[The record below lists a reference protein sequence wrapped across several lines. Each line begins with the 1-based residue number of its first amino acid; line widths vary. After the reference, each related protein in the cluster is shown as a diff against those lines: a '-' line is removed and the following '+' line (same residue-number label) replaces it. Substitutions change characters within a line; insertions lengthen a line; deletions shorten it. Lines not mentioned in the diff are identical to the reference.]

1 MNSQTNLT
9 VGDVTADEVEVEIR
23 TPAVPIKAGEKLT
36 YYQIDDG
43 VENLIGVFYAEAPT
57 VATKT
62 SIRFKAYDGKA
73 KLAAD
78 FSEWL
83 NGNQDKFPMTLR
95 SLAGIACE
103 VAGITLAVDSFQFD
117 NLSIPA
123 FYAQG
128 VTCRQI
134 VSWAAQIA
142 GCFVSCNTA
151 GKIFFDWYRKTDISV
166 GKTDFSQDG
175 LSKKSYSTDLIKQVQ
190 FKQETNDVGVI
201 YPADADGNAF
211 SISRN
216 GIAAVL
222 DSDTLRTIAQSL
234 YEKLKSITYTPLS
247 VRLPKRTVKIRTGDI
262 ISVTDGN
269 GSTVSTYVM
278 KVYLDSSGT
287 QISSTGD
294 QNYADKAAVSSEQY
308 RNIPGKVL
316 LLEKSVDGLRIEN
329 KDTADKVATLELTVD
344 GLKTSV
350 KDAEGNITKLEQ
362 SSKEITASVES
373 VKKTSEEALKEA
385 QKNATDLTNY
395 ANQVSGSLTDLQNQ
409 IDGAIETWFYD
420 YEPTTT
426 NAPASS
432 WTTTEDKN
440 KHLGDLF
447 YVVDNEDKGG
457 LVYRWALT
465 NGVYGWVLVEDTEV
479 AKALETA
486 SKAKDTADGKRRVF
500 VAQPK
505 PPYDVGDLWTNNTD
519 LYVCQ
524 TARAE
529 GSYTASDW
537 KLATE
542 YTTEKAVKALIKVS
556 EESISLSVKSV
567 EKKADG
573 AASAASKAQKTADGI
588 EVGGRNLIIG
598 ASKYRE
604 STPAVTGTSSDAYVY
619 LTDTSVML
627 EKGKTY
633 TLQACCDLPWS
644 TGHGSGA
651 GTGKGTIW
659 IASVDRKYHRVFL
672 GDGVTAGRYVWKF
685 EHAGDT
691 GDYQI
696 RVNGYVTPAKFWD
709 FKVESGNKPT
719 DWTPAPEDTDEDI
732 KGLQD
737 DLASISDEVS
747 VLKVTSKGVD
757 MTSEDSN
764 GKLVSFIG
772 NRDAGGAWEAKY
784 TKNGSVTSA
793 LYFDFAKGS
802 FVFDGHVV
810 ARSGEIGGCL
820 IVDGNLQ
827 VPAANIY
834 GALTFGDGSYYI
846 DPGAKT
852 SYLKLPGLEIT
863 SSGASFTGAINGGS
877 ININDRFKV
886 DRSGNVSLD
895 GSIIWGAGSSPTQ
908 AVYATSALA
917 KPADGTKWS
926 SFPASGSGWH
936 RDYASTDYFAS
947 YTYDG
952 GATWTSAV
960 RVRGEKGSPGE
971 QGYSIVAYVE
981 QSNFTEANWST
992 YGTIGHV
999 EGWTGTESIA
1009 NGCRVGDLFAV
1020 VGTATDTKNSH
1031 TLIYRSDVSSGRLHG
1046 TCISHVITPRGA
1058 KGDKGDRG
1066 SDANVTHEN
1075 VFNALTNNGT
1085 IQGIFEQDNQ
1095 IYFNGAY
1102 IKAHSV
1108 TADQINSD
1116 KLHVNA
1122 ANIDGTLTAQ
1132 QIDADNLVVQAANVK
1147 GALSSNVI
1155 YVPQSYLYS
1164 SYTNGGTWIDGSGLR
1179 VYNADKTGINYLD
1192 FGITYTNIARGI
1204 STVILDIG
1212 LSTATAHGEWTFD
1225 KHIMAPSLH
1234 LSGTDAYR
1242 VGISRS
1248 QLVFFYNDKD
1258 IAVMDEQPTY
1268 VNLYGTWRAN
1278 GSAWISGSDARW
1290 KNTVE
1295 DFTPAHDILFDHLRP
1310 RTYKWNE
1317 GTSGRTHS
1325 GFIVQE
1331 VVEAVEKSGL
1341 TTKDFAAVV
1350 NFKDENGEDDG
1361 WGLRYDEMISLNTW
1375 QIQKLKARIAELEGR
1390 LNYEVS

>member
-447 YVVDNEDKGG
+447 YIVDNEDKGG

-486 SKAKDTADGKRRVF
+486 SKAKDTADKKRRVF

-505 PPYDVGDLWTNNTD
+505 PPYDVGDLWTNGTE

-524 TARAE
+524 TARSSE
-529 GSYTASDW
+529 NYIASDW

-542 YTTEKAVKALIKVS
+542 YTTEKAVKALIKVA

-719 DWTPAPEDTDEDI
+719 DWTPAPEDTDAEIENVKSDV
-732 KGLQD
+732 
-737 DLASISDEVS
+737 ASISEEIS
-747 VLKVTSKGVD
+747 TLKVTSKGVD

-772 NRDAGGAWEAKY
+772 NRDTGGAWEAKY
-784 TKNGSVTSA
+784 TKNGAVTSA
-793 LYFDFAKGS
+793 LYFDFEKGS
-802 FVFDGHVV
+802 FVFDGHVA
-810 ARSGEIGGCL
+810 ARSGEIGGCS
-820 IVDGNLQ
+820 IVDGKLQ
-827 VPAANIY
+827 VP
-834 GALTFGDGSYYI
+834 
-846 DPGAKT
+846 
-852 SYLKLPGLEIT
+852 
-863 SSGASFTGAINGGS
+863 
-877 ININDRFKV
+877 
-886 DRSGNVSLD
+886 
-895 GSIIWGAGSSPTQ
+895 
-908 AVYATSALA
+908 
-917 KPADGTKWS
+917 
-926 SFPASGSGWH
+926 
-936 RDYASTDYFAS
+936 
-947 YTYDG
+947 
-952 GATWTSAV
+952 
-960 RVRGEKGSPGE
+960 
-971 QGYSIVAYVE
+971 
-981 QSNFTEANWST
+981 
-992 YGTIGHV
+992 
-999 EGWTGTESIA
+999 
-1009 NGCRVGDLFAV
+1009 
-1020 VGTATDTKNSH
+1020 
-1031 TLIYRSDVSSGRLHG
+1031 
-1046 TCISHVITPRGA
+1046 
-1058 KGDKGDRG
+1058 
-1066 SDANVTHEN
+1066 
-1075 VFNALTNNGT
+1075 
-1085 IQGIFEQDNQ
+1085 
-1095 IYFNGAY
+1095 
-1102 IKAHSV
+1102 
-1108 TADQINSD
+1108 
-1116 KLHVNA
+1116 A
-1122 ANIDGTLTAQ
+1122 ANIDGTLTAK
-1132 QIDADNLVVQAANVK
+1132 QIDISIGGRNYLRNSSFNQNFNNWYALGNPEISTIDGATCGHFMGELGTEKCVSQPIIQAIDTNDLSQTYVFSADIRLDNFAVGTTNCYVALYFGGADTSGEWMGPNTISGNEHLDRFNNKGWVRVYRCVRFAKKPTRMDAFIYARDFTGDLYFKNVKFERGNKATDWTPATEDTEATVTKITNDTIASTNVVAQNLHVQAANIDGTLTASQIDTDNLVVQAANVK
-1147 GALSSNVI
+1147 GSLSSSMI
-1155 YVPQSYLYS
+1155 YVPKSYLYS
-1164 SYTNGGTWIDGSGLR
+1164 GYTNGGTWIDGSGLR
-1179 VYNADKTGINYLD
+1179 VYNADKSGIDYLD
-1192 FGITYTNIARGI
+1192 FGIAYSNSASGV
-1204 STVILDIG
+1204 SAVILDIG
-1212 LSTATAHGEWTFD
+1212 LNTATAHGEWTFD
-1225 KHIMAPSLH
+1225 KFIRTPSLQ
-1234 LSGTDAYR
+1234 LSGTDAHR
-1242 VGISRS
+1242 VGISSR

-1258 IAVMDEQPTY
+1258 IAVMDGQSTY